1 MNLKNNSFV
10 RNLYKKAYFLSRRG
24 LQELDLVFT
33 PFVEVRF
40 SKLNQ
45 EDKVSFLELLENNDM
60 DLMDWIINEKPT
72 PREFNNI
79 VIQVKDYLK
88 HERK

>member
-1 MNLKNNSFV
+1 MNS
-10 RNLYKKAYFLSRRG
+10 NLYKKAYFLSRRG
-24 LQELDLVFT
+24 LQELDLVLT
-33 PFVEVRF
+33 PFVEERF

-72 PREFNNI
+72 PKKFNNI

>member
-1 MNLKNNSFV
+1 VDS
-10 RNLYKKAYFLSRRG
+10 NLYKKAYFLSRRG
-24 LQELDLVFT
+24 LQELDLVLT
-33 PFVEVRF
+33 PFVELRF
-40 SKLNQ
+40 SELNL

-72 PREFNNI
+72 LKEFNNI

>member
-1 MNLKNNSFV
+1 MNS
-10 RNLYKKAYFLSRRG
+10 NLYKKAYFLSRRG
-24 LQELDLVFT
+24 LQELDLVLT

-72 PREFNNI
+72 PKEFNNI

>member
-1 MNLKNNSFV
+1 MDS
-10 RNLYKKAYFLSRRG
+10 NLYKKAYFLSRRG
-24 LQELDLVFT
+24 LQELDLVLT
-33 PFVEVRF
+33 PFVEERF
-40 SKLNQ
+40 SELNQ

-72 PREFNNI
+72 PKEFNNI

>member
-1 MNLKNNSFV
+1 MNS
-10 RNLYKKAYFLSRRG
+10 NLYKKAYFLSRRG

-33 PFVEVRF
+33 AFVEVRF

-72 PREFNNI
+72 PKEFNNI

>member
-1 MNLKNNSFV
+1 MNS
-10 RNLYKKAYFLSRRG
+10 NLYKKAYFLSRRG
-24 LQELDLVFT
+24 LQELDLVLT
-33 PFVEVRF
+33 PFVEERF

-45 EDKVSFLELLENNDM
+45 ENKVSFLELLENNDM

-72 PREFNNI
+72 PKEFNNI

>member
-1 MNLKNNSFV
+1 MDS
-10 RNLYKKAYFLSRRG
+10 NLYKKAYFLSRRG

-72 PREFNNI
+72 PKEFNNI

-88 HERK
+88 HERQ

>member
-1 MNLKNNSFV
+1 VDS
-10 RNLYKKAYFLSRRG
+10 NLYKKAYFLSRRG
-24 LQELDLVFT
+24 LQELDLVLT
-33 PFVEVRF
+33 PFVEERF

-72 PREFNNI
+72 PKEFNNI

>member
-1 MNLKNNSFV
+1 MDS
-10 RNLYKKAYFLSRRG
+10 NLYKKAYFLSRRG

-45 EDKVSFLELLENNDM
+45 EDKASFLELLENNDM

-88 HERK
+88 NERK

>member
-1 MNLKNNSFV
+1 MDS
-10 RNLYKKAYFLSRRG
+10 NLYKKAYFLSRRG

-79 VIQVKDYLK
+79 VTQVKDYLK

>member
-1 MNLKNNSFV
+1 MDS
-10 RNLYKKAYFLSRRG
+10 NLYKKAYFLSRRG
-24 LQELDLVFT
+24 LQELDLVLT

-40 SKLNQ
+40 SELNQ

-60 DLMDWIINEKPT
+60 DLMDWIINGKPT
-72 PREFNNI
+72 PKEFNNI

-88 HERK
+88 HERQ

>member
-1 MNLKNNSFV
+1 MDS
-10 RNLYKKAYFLSRRG
+10 NLYKKAYFLSRRG

-33 PFVEVRF
+33 HFVEVRF

-45 EDKVSFLELLENNDM
+45 EDKLSFLELLENNDM

-72 PREFNNI
+72 PKEFNNI

>member
-1 MNLKNNSFV
+1 MNS
-10 RNLYKKAYFLSRRG
+10 NLYKKAYFLSRRG
-24 LQELDLVFT
+24 LQELDLVLT

-40 SKLNQ
+40 SELNQ

-72 PREFNNI
+72 PKEFNNI

-88 HERK
+88 HERQ

>member
-1 MNLKNNSFV
+1 MDS
-10 RNLYKKAYFLSRRG
+10 NLYKKAYFLSRRG

-33 PFVEVRF
+33 AFVEVRF

-45 EDKVSFLELLENNDM
+45 EDKASFLELLENNDM

>member
-1 MNLKNNSFV
+1 MDS
-10 RNLYKKAYFLSRRG
+10 NLYKKAYFLSRRG

-40 SKLNQ
+40 SKLNK

>member
-1 MNLKNNSFV
+1 MNS
-10 RNLYKKAYFLSRRG
+10 NLYKKAYFLSRRG
-24 LQELDLVFT
+24 LQELDLVLT
-33 PFVEVRF
+33 PFVEERF
-40 SKLNQ
+40 SNLNQ

-72 PREFNNI
+72 PKEFNNI

>member
-1 MNLKNNSFV
+1 MDS
-10 RNLYKKAYFLSRRG
+10 NLYKKAYFLSRRG

-33 PFVEVRF
+33 PFVELRF

-79 VIQVKDYLK
+79 VTQVKDYLK

>member
-1 MNLKNNSFV
+1 MDS
-10 RNLYKKAYFLSRRG
+10 NLYKKAYFLSRRG
-24 LQELDLVFT
+24 LQELDLVLT

-40 SKLNQ
+40 SELNQ

>member
-1 MNLKNNSFV
+1 MDS
-10 RNLYKKAYFLSRRG
+10 NLYKKAYFLSRRG

-60 DLMDWIINEKPT
+60 DLMDWIINEKLT
-72 PREFNNI
+72 PKKFNNI

>member
-1 MNLKNNSFV
+1 VDS
-10 RNLYKKAYFLSRRG
+10 NLYKKAYFLSRRG

-45 EDKVSFLELLENNDM
+45 EDKISFLELLENNDM

>member
-1 MNLKNNSFV
+1 VDS
-10 RNLYKKAYFLSRRG
+10 NLYKKAYFLSRRG
-24 LQELDLVFT
+24 LQELDLVFA

>member
-1 MNLKNNSFV
+1 VDS
-10 RNLYKKAYFLSRRG
+10 NLYKKAYFLSRRG
-24 LQELDLVFT
+24 LQELDLVLT

-40 SKLNQ
+40 SELNQ

-72 PREFNNI
+72 PKEFNNI

>member
-1 MNLKNNSFV
+1 MNS
-10 RNLYKKAYFLSRRG
+10 NLYKKAYFLSRRG

-33 PFVEVRF
+33 AFVEVRF

>member
-1 MNLKNNSFV
+1 VDS
-10 RNLYKKAYFLSRRG
+10 NLYKKAYFLSRRG
-24 LQELDLVFT
+24 LQELDLVLT

-45 EDKVSFLELLENNDM
+45 EDKVSFLELLENNDI

>member
-1 MNLKNNSFV
+1 MDS
-10 RNLYKKAYFLSRRG
+10 NLYKKAYFLSRRG
-24 LQELDLVFT
+24 LQELDLVFK
-33 PFVEVRF
+33 PFVEERF
-40 SKLNQ
+40 SELNQ
-45 EDKVSFLELLENNDM
+45 EDKVSFLELLDNNDV

-72 PREFNNI
+72 PREFINI

>member
-1 MNLKNNSFV
+1 M
-10 RNLYKKAYFLSRRG
+10 
-24 LQELDLVFT
+24 QELDLVFT

-72 PREFNNI
+72 PKEFNNI

>member
-1 MNLKNNSFV
+1 MDS
-10 RNLYKKAYFLSRRG
+10 NLYKKAYFLSRRG
-24 LQELDLVFT
+24 LQELDLVLT
-33 PFVEVRF
+33 PFVEERF

-72 PREFNNI
+72 PKEFNNI

-88 HERK
+88 HGRK

>member
-1 MNLKNNSFV
+1 MDS
-10 RNLYKKAYFLSRRG
+10 NLYKKAYFLSRRG
-24 LQELDLVFT
+24 LQELDLVLT

-72 PREFNNI
+72 PKEFNNI

-88 HERK
+88 HERQ

>member
-1 MNLKNNSFV
+1 MNS
-10 RNLYKKAYFLSRRG
+10 NLYKKAYFLSRRG
-24 LQELDLVFT
+24 LQELDLVLT
-33 PFVEVRF
+33 PFVEERF

-72 PREFNNI
+72 PKEFNNI

>member
-1 MNLKNNSFV
+1 MDS
-10 RNLYKKAYFLSRRG
+10 NLYKKAYFLSRRG
-24 LQELDLVFT
+24 LQELDLVLT

-40 SKLNQ
+40 SELNQ

-72 PREFNNI
+72 PKEFNNI

>member
-1 MNLKNNSFV
+1 MNS
-10 RNLYKKAYFLSRRG
+10 NLYKKAYFLSRRG
-24 LQELDLVFT
+24 LQELDLVLT
-33 PFVEVRF
+33 PFVEERF
-40 SKLNQ
+40 SKLKQ

-72 PREFNNI
+72 PKEFNNI

>member
-1 MNLKNNSFV
+1 MDS
-10 RNLYKKAYFLSRRG
+10 NLYKKAYFLSRRG
-24 LQELDLVFT
+24 LQELDLVLT

-45 EDKVSFLELLENNDM
+45 ENKVSFLKLLENNDI